1 MDKGQLKI
9 RTIIIIFAL
18 LAFLTASI
26 GGYLFYSS
34 LKESS
39 VLEHYKNADT
49 AVAEIA
55 NRISLYLSDY
65 KKITHSLSGIKD
77 LRKALETVRPD
88 ALRDANTVLDHF
100 QKALAVDV
108 CYLIDRSGTT
118 IASSNRDT
126 TESFVGKNYAFR
138 PYFKQAM
145 AGDPSVYMALGVTSG
160 KRGVYFSHPMY
171 TKGQTVPAGIV
182 VVKASIDAVEKEI
195 GGKHDGA
202 VVMVDPHG
210 VIFASSH
217 ADWLYHMLW
226 KTSQQSLSDIAAS
239 QQFGKASPAWTGME
253 RSDEQNAFDTA
264 GNRYR
269 IHRAPIMSS
278 PGWEIIYLHD
288 LELVSLQIS
297 GLKSRNIGFIIM
309 LGSAIIGLIS
319 IILYKQASN
328 EIKKRQLIEKEFQST
343 NHRLQALINAS
354 PLAITIMDSDGSCI
368 LWNPASEQVF
378 GWTEKEVLGGP
389 LPFIPDDKQK
399 EFREYRRK
407 IFEGRTFKSIETQ
420 RLRRDEV
427 VIDVALSTAPI
438 YDADGNITASMDIFE
453 EITERKKAEENE
465 RLLASIIQNLPDA
478 VCAIDKLGNTIVWN
492 RGAEQML
499 GYRAEEII
507 GKPITDAIPQDIA
520 QQELGHCMNILNQ
533 QEFFSGYESI
543 RLTKDGRKIPV
554 ELTAVAIRDKEHKIT
569 NYASIMVD
577 LTERKK
583 AEEERLKGHMLESI
597 GFLAGGIAHDFNNL
611 LNVIIGNIA
620 VTKMS
625 MQPDDKAYGRLDDA
639 ENVCG
644 IASELSR
651 RLITFATGGDPLKK
665 IISLSELLVNTIS
678 IMLKDSKI
686 KAEFHFPDDLYRVAI
701 DEGQMKQVV
710 NNLIINAK
718 EAMPNGGALTVR
730 GENLRISAQD
740 SYPIREGDYLKIS
753 IRDTGAGIPAENLAK
768 IFDPYYSTKDTYSQK
783 GLGLGLAVCY
793 SIIKRHD
800 GLMTVESQVGEG
812 TTFSIYLPAVKNG

>member
-1 MDKGQLKI
+1 MKI
-9 RTIIIIFAL
+9 RAIIIIFAL

-26 GGYLFYSS
+26 GGYLYYSS
-34 LKESS
+34 IKESS
-39 VLEHYKNADT
+39 VLEYYKNADT
-49 AVAEIA
+49 EVAAIA
-55 NRISLYLSDY
+55 NRISLSLSDHQ
-65 KKITHSLSGIKD
+65 KIADSMAGLKD

-88 ALRDANTVLDHF
+88 ALRDANAVLDHF
-100 QKALAVDV
+100 QHALAVDV
-108 CYLIDRSGTT
+108 CYLIDHSGTT

-126 TESFVGKNYAFR
+126 PESFVGKNYAFR

-145 AGDPSVYMALGVTSG
+145 EGAPSVYMALGVTSG
-160 KRGVYFSHPMY
+160 KRGVYFSHPVY
-171 TKGQTVPAGIV
+171 ANGQTSPLGIV
-182 VVKASIDAVEKEI
+182 VIKASIDAVEKEV
-195 GGKHDGA
+195 GGQRDGA

-217 ADWLYHMLW
+217 ADWLYHVLW
-226 KTSQQSLSDIAAS
+226 RTFPEVLSNIVAS
-239 QQFGKASPAWTGME
+239 QQFGKAPLAWTGME
-253 RSDEQNAFDTA
+253 RSDERHAVDAA
-264 GNRYR
+264 GNKYV

-288 LELVSLQIS
+288 LELVARKIS

-309 LGSAIIGLIS
+309 VGSALIGIIS

-328 EIKKRQLIEKEFQST
+328 EIKKRQLIEKEFQSA

-354 PLAITIMDSDGSCI
+354 PLPITIMDADGTCI
-368 LWNPASEQVF
+368 LWNPAAEQVF
-378 GWTEKEVLGGP
+378 GWTAKEVLGKP
-389 LPFIPDDKQK
+389 LPFIPDDKQQ
-399 EFREYRRK
+399 EFRAFRKK
-407 IFEGRTFKSIETQ
+407 IFEGQTFKSIETQ
-420 RLRRDEV
+420 RLRRDDV

-438 YDADGNITASMDIFE
+438 YDADGLITASMGIFE

-478 VCAIDKLGNTIVWN
+478 VCAIDMNGNIIVWN
-492 RGAEQML
+492 RGAEKML
-499 GYRAEEII
+499 GYKAEEII
-507 GKPITDAIPQDIA
+507 GKPITNTMPKDMA
-520 QQELGHCMNILNQ
+520 QQELGHCMTLLNLNQ
-533 QEFFSGYESI
+533 FFSGYESI

-554 ELTAVAIRDKEHKIT
+554 ELTAVAIRDKTQKIV

-577 LTERKK
+577 LTDRKK

-597 GFLAGGIAHDFNNL
+597 GLLAGGIAHDFNNL
-611 LNVIIGNIA
+611 LNVIVGNIA

-625 MQPDDKAYGRLDDA
+625 VQPGDKVYSRLDDA

-651 RLITFATGGDPLKK
+651 RLITFATGGDPVKK
-665 IISLSELLVNTIS
+665 MVSLSDLLVNTIS
-678 IMLKDSKI
+678 NMLKDSTI
-686 KAEFHFPDDLYRVAI
+686 KAEFNFPDDLYRVAI
-701 DEGQMKQVV
+701 DEGQMKQVI
-710 NNLIINAK
+710 NNLVINAK
-718 EAMPNGGALTVR
+718 EAMPNGGTLTVR
-730 GENLRISAQD
+730 GENLSISAQD
-740 SYPIREGDYLKIS
+740 SSPMREGDYLKIS

-812 TTFSIYLPAVKNG
+812 TTFFIYLPAAKIV